1 MRNFFTAFWVG
12 PQPEL
17 KLTAFSLWNSHNHR
31 VFYTLPRGLIPPTF
45 VQHLLL
51 PLLITPSPSIAHR
64 VCCSAF
70 VNYDLCGLS
79 STDPAFELD
88 TPLAIKYWPQTT
100 VSWLSLYDLANLQT
114 LHRLN
119 CKQKHDYDLRFDRS
133 LLRCDWVERVAVVD
147 AMSWVERFALPAH
160 WRRLTSLWE
169 MLASQCLEDNFIQ
182 CCFLVSGPGDYV
194 LVIRWDVAAQ
204 NWRRFLWLQT
214 THTQST
220 CITLKP

>member
-1 MRNFFTAFWVG
+1 MTSAAYPV
-12 PQPEL
+12 
-17 KLTAFSLWNSHNHR
+17 LT
-31 VFYTLPRGLIPPTF
+31 PP
-45 VQHLLL
+45 LNL
-51 PLLITPSPSIAHR
+51 TP
-64 VCCSAF
+64 
-70 VNYDLCGLS
+70 
-79 STDPAFELD
+79 
-88 TPLAIKYWPQTT
+88 PLAIKYWPQTT

-147 AMSWVERFALPAH
+147 AMSWMERFALPAH

-169 MLASQCLEDNFIQ
+169 MLAGQSLEDNFIQ

-214 THTQST
+214 THTEYMYHSEAIALCFFT
-220 CITLKP
+220 THRHACHFHGLFPCKPACPADLQNINIMF